1 MRGAKARSFVGRNEH
16 REFRRRGVIPDLA
29 SLGPAY
35 FHQSSAF
42 KDLMSVACVWIDSST
57 GFVAN
62 SHLHLVSVAQSNHIA
77 REQCSIVGENN
88 RRLILMNYMNRNPIK
103 VVAILLEDK

>member
-1 MRGAKARSFVGRNEH
+1 MVQRAEGRNEH
-16 REFRRRGVIPDLA
+16 REFRRCGMMPELA

-42 KDLMSVACVWIDSST
+42 QGLVVMACVWIDSTT

-62 SHLHLVSVAQSNHIA
+62 SHLHLMSIPQCNHVAW
-77 REQCSIVGENN
+77 
-88 RRLILMNYMNRNPIK
+88 K
-103 VVAILLEDK
+103 